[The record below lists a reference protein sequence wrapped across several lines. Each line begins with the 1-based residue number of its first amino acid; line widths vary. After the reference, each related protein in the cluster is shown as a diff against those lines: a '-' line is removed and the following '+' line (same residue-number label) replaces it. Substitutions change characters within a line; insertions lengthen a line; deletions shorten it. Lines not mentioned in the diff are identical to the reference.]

1 VNHPPPHR
9 NELFLEKA
17 RMLPVAKV
25 QEVQRLLA
33 ETELSYRKIARTAG
47 VSRATVA
54 AIASGK
60 RPDYEARRRER
71 ELACQ
76 PPGPVVRCPGCGY
89 RVYSPCIACR
99 VRAMCEQE
107 REMAR
112 AAPPASVPGVTLA
125 SASLYASL

>member
-1 VNHPPPHR
+1 
-9 NELFLEKA
+9 
-17 RMLPVAKV
+17 MLPVAKV

-33 ETELSYRKIARTAG
+33 ETELSFRKIARAAG

-99 VRAMCEQE
+99 VRSMRELE
-107 REMAR
+107 RPMNSRPRSAFRIANSETGRVLPAE
-112 AAPPASVPGVTLA
+112 PASPAVVPA
-125 SASLYASL
+125 SAIASTD